1 MTQQIKKNDF
11 PFQLVEKSNNNTNKI
26 NKIDLNNL
34 QSNNIVSDRA
44 SNITNFNTIN
54 ALNNMSSERSNNIV
68 FNQKD
73 NLVLHET
80 QEDTVQQ
87 NDNKNSSNIEKFES
101 PKKKTKLNMNNL
113 QEKNKLIENNNSNEN
128 KFIVIKKE
136 KKKKKKIRTDHY
148 GNEIKHQNKQIIKVT
163 FADEIYNRP
172 LEEVVNIQ
180 SFKEFNIVYGM
191 PKERDVFGK
200 NKSTCCSCLIL

>member
-113 QEKNKLIENNNSNEN
+113 QEKIN
-128 KFIVIKKE
+128 
-136 KKKKKKIRTDHY
+136 
-148 GNEIKHQNKQIIKVT
+148 
-163 FADEIYNRP
+163 
-172 LEEVVNIQ
+172 
-180 SFKEFNIVYGM
+180 
-191 PKERDVFGK
+191 
-200 NKSTCCSCLIL
+200 

>member
-11 PFQLVEKSNNNTNKI
+11 PFQLIEKSNNNPNKI
-26 NKIDLNNL
+26 NKIELNNL
-34 QSNNIVSDRA
+34 QSNIIVSDR

-54 ALNNMSSERSNNIV
+54 ANNNVNSERSNNIIYTP
-68 FNQKD
+68 KE
-73 NLVLHET
+73 NLVIHET
-80 QEDTVQQ
+80 TDDT
-87 NDNKNSSNIEKFES
+87 NDNKNNSNIEKIES
-101 PKKKTKLNMNNL
+101 AKKKTKLNMNNL
-113 QEKNKLIENNNSNEN
+113 QEKNKLIENNNANEN

-136 KKKKKKIRTDHY
+136 EKKKKKIRTDHY

-172 LEEVVNIQ
+172 LEEVINIQ
-180 SFKEFNIVYGM
+180 SIKEFNIVYGM

>member
-1 MTQQIKKNDF
+1 MTQQIKTNNF
-11 PFQLVEKSNNNTNKI
+11 PFQLIEKNNNYSNKI
-26 NKIDLNNL
+26 NKIDFNNL
-34 QSNNIVSDRA
+34 DSNNIISDRT
-44 SNITNFNTIN
+44 SNPTQFKNNNVI
-54 ALNNMSSERSNNIV
+54 NNMSSERTNIV
-68 FNQKD
+68 LSPKE
-73 NLVLHET
+73 NLVLQET
-80 QEDTVQQ
+80 QDDTFPH
-87 NDNKNSSNIEKFES
+87 NDNKNSSNIQKIET
-101 PKKKTKLNMNNL
+101 KKKTKINMINL

-136 KKKKKKIRTDHY
+136 EKKKKRIRTDHY

>member
-11 PFQLVEKSNNNTNKI
+11 PFQLIEKSNNNSNKI
-26 NKIDLNNL
+26 NKIELNNL
-34 QSNNIVSDRA
+34 QSNIIVSDR

-54 ALNNMSSERSNNIV
+54 ANNNVNSERSNNIIYTP
-68 FNQKD
+68 KE
-73 NLVLHET
+73 NLVIHET
-80 QEDTVQQ
+80 TDDT
-87 NDNKNSSNIEKFES
+87 NDNKNNSNIEKIES
-101 PKKKTKLNMNNL
+101 AKKKTKLNMNNL
-113 QEKNKLIENNNSNEN
+113 QEKNKLIEDNNANEN

-136 KKKKKKIRTDHY
+136 EKKKKKIRTDHY

-172 LEEVVNIQ
+172 LEEVINIQ
-180 SFKEFNIVYGM
+180 SIKEFNIVYGM

>member
-1 MTQQIKKNDF
+1 MTKQIKKNDF
-11 PFQLVEKSNNNTNKI
+11 PFQLIEKSNNNSNKI
-26 NKIDLNNL
+26 NKIELNNL
-34 QSNNIVSDRA
+34 QSNIIVSDR

-54 ALNNMSSERSNNIV
+54 ANNNVNSERSNNIIYTP
-68 FNQKD
+68 KE
-73 NLVLHET
+73 NLVIHET
-80 QEDTVQQ
+80 TDDT
-87 NDNKNSSNIEKFES
+87 NDNKNNSNIEKIES
-101 PKKKTKLNMNNL
+101 AKKKTKLNMNNL

-136 KKKKKKIRTDHY
+136 EKKKKRIRTDHY

-172 LEEVVNIQ
+172 LEEVINIQ
-180 SFKEFNIVYGM
+180 SIKEFNIVYGM